1 MKKSGFTLIEMM
13 IVLIIMGIL
22 AGLVTATAIKTLQD
36 AKKSEAE
43 AVISTIA
50 SALSRY
56 ESDIGSYPPKD
67 VSWDNSFKYYLQD
80 DRSLDVSSAWNGP
93 YMTFDNDDISG
104 RAVNDPWGNAYNYRN
119 YPGVHNP
126 AFVDI
131 EDGSGEGVN
140 NW

>member
-13 IVLIIMGIL
+13 VVLIIMGIL

-43 AVISTIA
+43 AVISAVA

-56 ESDIGSYPPKD
+56 ESDIGDYPPGNG
-67 VSWDNSFKYYLQD
+67 SGNAFWYYLQD

-104 RAVNDPWGNAYNYRN
+104 NAVKDPWGNAYNYKN

-131 EDGSGEGVN
+131 EDGSGEDVN